1 MIKIIFMVLSLLYF
15 SYAKDTNSTQINGQ
29 AYGLTEDEA
38 IKNAIDQALEN
49 KGFSKLHN
57 FEFYFDGNFDIG
69 YNQDI
74 NSSSNG
80 NFNSYEIQ
88 ELTRVNPSQ
97 FYAKVLVYKKLDIET
112 SFIKDESII
121 VINTQKDILSIKFE
135 QEFLNL
141 LLQEKKF
148 KIIDR
153 TDVESY
159 ENEEDI
165 LKKDN
170 KNIELIKLYADLEV
184 DFLLILTPK
193 ITNTQSED
201 SMQIYEVDINYELID
216 CKNQQVKLSNQLNFT
231 MTSTS
236 TLSKQRA
243 FKNIAKKIVDDIS
256 KNSNSFQKQ
265 SSQNF

>member
-49 KGFSKLHN
+49 KGFLKLHN

-159 ENEEDI
+159 KNEKDI

-170 KNIELIKLYADLEV
+170 KNIELIKLYADLKA

-193 ITNTQSED
+193 ITNTQNED

-265 SSQNF
+265 SS

>member
-1 MIKIIFMVLSLLYF
+1 MIKIIFIILNLLYIA
-15 SYAKDTNSTQINGQ
+15 YAENINSTQINGQ
-29 AYGLTEDEA
+29 AYGVTEDEA

-57 FEFYFDGNFDIG
+57 FKFSFDGNFDVG

-88 ELTRVNPSQ
+88 ELTRANPSQ
-97 FYAKVLVYKKLDIET
+97 FYAKVLVYKKLDTET
-112 SFIKDESII
+112 NFIKETSII

-141 LLQEKKF
+141 LLQEKTF

-153 TDVESY
+153 TDMENY
-159 ENEEDI
+159 KNEEDV

-170 KNIELIKLYADLEV
+170 KNIELIKFYADLKA

-193 ITNTQSED
+193 ITNTQNEG
-201 SMQIYEVDINYELID
+201 SMQMYEVDINYELID
-216 CKNQQVKLSNQLNFT
+216 CKNQQVKLSDQLNFT

-236 TLSKQRA
+236 ILSKQKA
-243 FKNIAKKIVDDIS
+243 FKNIAKQIVDDIS
-256 KNSNSFQKQ
+256 KNSYSF
-265 SSQNF
+265 